1 MSQVTEIIKPRSDL
15 CKLGHRQTTCLYF
28 VYRKAREEA
37 AKSERETK
45 ARDTSALGTVT
56 THRAERQKKRKVFT
70 RGRGMLHPS
79 VGLGGRRAGLAGGGV
94 SSPADKLDSGE
105 LIGVSV
111 TEEISRQ
118 ESDLML

>member
-1 MSQVTEIIKPRSDL
+1 M
-15 CKLGHRQTTCLYF
+15 KLQGQRQSTGEDRE
-28 VYRKAREEA
+28 RKR
-37 AKSERETK
+37 
-45 ARDTSALGTVT
+45 G
-56 THRAERQKKRKVFT
+56 VFT

-94 SSPADKLDSGE
+94 SRPLDRLDSGE
-105 LIGVSV
+105 LMGVSV

>member
-1 MSQVTEIIKPRSDL
+1 MI
-15 CKLGHRQTTCLYF
+15 
-28 VYRKAREEA
+28 
-37 AKSERETK
+37 
-45 ARDTSALGTVT
+45 
-56 THRAERQKKRKVFT
+56 ERQKKQFT

-79 VGLGGRRAGLAGGGV
+79 VGLGGRSGGLAGGGV
-94 SSPADKLDSGE
+94 SRPPDMLDSGE